1 MWKEIKEST
10 GNKDSAATSTT
21 AAAVTKDSSSSV
33 KSTPVKAKSPIW
45 DEDIDAFLNSPETGN
60 TPNKATGKPI
70 SSSTTSSASEGTK
83 TEPVDIQQFL
93 EELG

>member
-10 GNKDSAATSTT
+10 GNKDSAGTSNTATAT
-21 AAAVTKDSSSSV
+21 VTKDSSSV